1 MIKRMI
7 SVTIPIYNEEENLP
21 HLYTRVTEAL
31 RKLSRPWE
39 LVLVNDGSTDRSTQ
53 ILDEIAAKDPAVK
66 VVHFRRNYGQTAA
79 MMAGFDYAQG
89 EIVIP
94 MDGDLQNDPSDIQKL
109 VQKIDEGYD
118 VCSGWR
124 KARQD
129 HALRR
134 NLPSRIANRL
144 ISFISGVHLHDFG
157 CSLKAY
163 RSDVIKGVR
172 LYGEMHRFIPIY
184 ASWHGA
190 KVTEVPVTH
199 HPRLYG
205 KSKYGLERVVKVI
218 LDLVVVKFLDSYAM
232 KPMYIFGSFGLVNLL
247 VSVGAALVAIYLKIF
262 DSISFVQ
269 TPLPLVAVMTL
280 GMGIMGILMGL
291 LAELLTRTYHESQD
305 KPTYLVKSIINIT
318 KEPVEQAA
326 SAKIRNVGN

>member
-1 MIKRMI
+1 M
-7 SVTIPIYNEEENLP
+7 
-21 HLYTRVTEAL
+21 
-31 RKLSRPWE
+31 RKLNRPWE

-247 VSVGAALVAIYLKIF
+247 VSVGAALVAVYLKFF

-305 KPTYLVKSIINIT
+305 KPTYLVKSILYGYPQRYR
-318 KEPVEQAA
+318 ELPGAFRSRPA
-326 SAKIRNVGN
+326 SSERAGEEGNRKAGHGHGTGSVPWRTEYD

>member
-7 SVTIPIYNEEENLP
+7 SVTIPVYNEEENLP

-31 RKLSRPWE
+31 RKLNRPWE
-39 LVLVNDGSTDRSTQ
+39 LVLVNDGSIDQSPQ

-199 HPRLYG
+199 HPRLHG

-247 VSVGAALVAIYLKIF
+247 VSVGAALIAVYLKFF

-305 KPTYLVKSIINIT
+305 KPTYLVKSIINVT

-326 SAKIRNVGN
+326 KTKIRNVGN

>member
-1 MIKRMI
+1 MIMRMI
-7 SVTIPIYNEEENLP
+7 SVTIPIYNEEDSLL
-21 HLYTRVTEAL
+21 HLHVRVTKVL
-31 RKLSRPWE
+31 RELNRPWE
-39 LVLVNDGSTDRSTQ
+39 LILVNDGSTDQTAQ

-66 VVHFRRNYGQTAA
+66 VVHFRRNFGQTAA

-89 EIVIP
+89 EIIIP
-94 MDGDLQNDPSDIQKL
+94 MDGDLQNDPRDIPKL

-124 KARQD
+124 KDRQD
-129 HALRR
+129 HALWR
-134 NLPSRIANRL
+134 NLPSRLANRL
-144 ISFISGVHLHDFG
+144 ISFISGVHLHDYG

-190 KVTEVPVTH
+190 KVAEVPVTH
-199 HPRLYG
+199 HPRLHG

-218 LDLVVVKFLDSYAM
+218 LDLVVVKFLDYYAL
-232 KPMYIFGSFGLVNLL
+232 KPMYIFGGFGLVNLL
-247 VSVGAALVAIYLKIF
+247 VSVSTALIAIYLKLF
-262 DSISFVQ
+262 NSVSLVQ

-280 GMGIMGILMGL
+280 GMGVMCILMGL

-305 KPTYLVKSIINIT
+305 KPTYLVKSIVNIST
-318 KEPVEQAA
+318 EPAEQAA
-326 SAKIRNVGN
+326 STKIRNVGY

>member
-31 RKLSRPWE
+31 RKLNRPWE

-134 NLPSRIANRL
+134 NLPSRMANRL

-247 VSVGAALVAIYLKIF
+247 VSVGAALVAVYLKFF

-305 KPTYLVKSIINIT
+305 KPTYLVKSIINVT

-326 SAKIRNVGN
+326 SVKIRNVGN

>member
-31 RKLSRPWE
+31 RRLNRPWE

>member
-134 NLPSRIANRL
+134 NLPSRMANRL
-144 ISFISGVHLHDFG
+144 ISFISCVHLHDFG
-157 CSLKAY
+157 CS
-163 RSDVIKGVR
+163 
-172 LYGEMHRFIPIY
+172 
-184 ASWHGA
+184 
-190 KVTEVPVTH
+190 
-199 HPRLYG
+199 
-205 KSKYGLERVVKVI
+205 
-218 LDLVVVKFLDSYAM
+218 
-232 KPMYIFGSFGLVNLL
+232 
-247 VSVGAALVAIYLKIF
+247 
-262 DSISFVQ
+262 
-269 TPLPLVAVMTL
+269 
-280 GMGIMGILMGL
+280 
-291 LAELLTRTYHESQD
+291 
-305 KPTYLVKSIINIT
+305 
-318 KEPVEQAA
+318 
-326 SAKIRNVGN
+326 